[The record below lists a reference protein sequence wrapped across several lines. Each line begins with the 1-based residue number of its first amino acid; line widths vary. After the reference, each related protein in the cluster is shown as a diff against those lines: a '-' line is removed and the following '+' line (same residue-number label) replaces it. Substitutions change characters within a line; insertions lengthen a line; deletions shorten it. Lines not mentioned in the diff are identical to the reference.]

1 MKLLLKIT
9 KNELRNLFYSPVA
22 WILTLLFLVLCSYTY
37 TSIVYVWAKQTE
49 LISGFDAYIKLK
61 ATAST
66 TFAVFNDPS
75 GGLFFQI
82 LPHIYLFIPLL
93 TMSIISREINN
104 GTIRLLYSSP
114 VTLRQI
120 VLGKY
125 LALMIYNLVFM
136 CMPAIFVVSGYF
148 DIPHLDYGPL
158 LSALLGMYLL
168 LCALTA
174 IGFFMSGLTTYPI
187 VAAVASF
194 TVLLVLVYIGGL
206 WQQYDFVRD
215 ITYFLSLNNRV
226 NKMIAGLITS
236 KDLIYY
242 LVIIFMFVSFTIL
255 KLKDGR
261 DPKPWSIKAGRYLAV
276 IVIGLTAGYISSR
289 PRLIAY
295 WDTSNL
301 NVNTAH
307 PVTQKMLKKL
317 DDGPLEVTL
326 YVNLLHPSFE
336 YGLPGRRNAY
346 MNEVWEKYQRFK
358 RDIQY
363 KYVYFYDLSP
373 ANDSSIFKFYRGKSL
388 KQIAGVIA
396 KKAQV
401 DSSMFMGPEEIRKI
415 IDLSDENNKMIMEL
429 RYKNRKTFLRTSFTA
444 GTSGGIW
451 PGEMLV
457 NAAFKRLTGEP
468 VPKIYFLSGELER
481 SIYKKGER
489 EYDTHTA
496 NRNSSDA
503 LVNLGFDADT
513 LNLQTQPIPGNA
525 TTLVL
530 ADPRMEL
537 SPAAQQKLEHYIGE
551 GRNMLILGEPGK
563 QHVLNPILKKTGVRF
578 IEGQLVE
585 SRQDET
591 AEKITYHGTP
601 ASFELAREW
610 WLIFFKHLSSHKVP
624 NLMANAWLAG
634 GAAPA
639 YTQDSGFTVKPLIIT
654 GGKDVW
660 VKKGKLVTDSVP
672 PVFEP
677 FQGDIK
683 QSSFPIFLQLTRNIN
698 NREQR
703 IIVGGDADFASNHRI
718 VLDNMRSF
726 YSWLNYNEAPYYTPI
741 PYAKDNFM
749 SLGSKRAAVYN
760 IVYVWV
766 LPTILLLTGMIILTR
781 RKRK

>member
-61 ATAST
+61 ATGST
-66 TFAVFNDPS
+66 TFSVFNEP
-75 GGLFFQI
+75 GAGFFFQI

-114 VTLRQI
+114 VRLRQI

-136 CMPAIFVVSGYF
+136 CMPAIFVVTGFF
-148 DIPHLDYGPL
+148 DIPHLDYGPM
-158 LSALLGMYLL
+158 LSSLFGIYLL

-174 IGFFMSGLTTYPI
+174 IGFFMSSLTTYPI

-194 TVLLVLVYIGGL
+194 TVLLMLVYIGGL
-206 WQQYDFVRD
+206 WQQYDLVRD

-236 KDLIYY
+236 KDVIYY
-242 LVIIFMFVSFTIL
+242 LVIIFMFVGFTIL

-261 DPKPWSIKAGRYLAV
+261 DPRPWYIKAGRYLAV
-276 IVIGLTAGYISSR
+276 IVIGLTIGYISSR
-289 PRLIAY
+289 PRTTAY
-295 WDTSNL
+295 WDSSARQ
-301 NVNTAH
+301 VNTAH
-307 PVTQKMLKKL
+307 PVTQRMLKKL
-317 DDGPLEVTL
+317 NDGPLEVTL
-326 YVNLLHPSFE
+326 YVNLLQPGFE
-336 YGLPGRRNAY
+336 YGLPIMRNLY
-346 MNEVWEKYQRFK
+346 MDQMWEKYQRFK

-363 KYVYFYDLSP
+363 KFVYFYDLPSP
-373 ANDSSIFKFYRGKSL
+373 NDSALFRFYRGKSL
-388 KQIAGVIA
+388 KEIAGVIA

-415 IDLSDENNKMIMEL
+415 IDLKDEENKMIMEL
-429 RYKNRKTFLRTSFTA
+429 KYKNRKTFLRTTFTA
-444 GTSGGIW
+444 GTGGGVW
-451 PGEMLV
+451 PDEMLV
-457 NAAFKRLTGEP
+457 NAAFKRLSGEP

-489 EYDTHTA
+489 EYDAHTA
-496 NRNSSDA
+496 NKNSSDA
-503 LVNLGFDADT
+503 LINIGFDADT
-513 LNLQTQPIPGNA
+513 LNLQTQSIPEDA
-525 TTLVL
+525 TTIVL

-537 SPAAQQKLEHYIGE
+537 SPVAQQKLEQYIDE
-551 GRNMLILGEPGK
+551 GRNMLIFGEPGK
-563 QHVLNPILKKTGVRF
+563 QHVLNPILKKTGVQF
-578 IEGQLVE
+578 LEGQLVE

-591 AEKITYHGTP
+591 ADKITYHGTP
-601 ASFELAREW
+601 ASFELAQEW
-610 WLIFFKHLSSHKVP
+610 WLLFYKHLIAHNVP
-624 NLMANAWLAG
+624 NLMPDAWLAS
-634 GAAPA
+634 GATLA
-639 YTQDSGFTVKPLIIT
+639 YTHDSGFTVKPLINT

-677 FQGDIK
+677 DHGDIK
-683 QSSFPIFLQLTRNIN
+683 QSSFPLFLQLTRNIHH
-698 NREQR
+698 REQR
-703 IIVGGDADFASNHRI
+703 IIVGGDADFASNQRI
-718 VLDNMRSF
+718 VLDNIRSF

-741 PYAKDNFM
+741 PYAKDNFL
-749 SLGSKRAAVYN
+749 SLSSTRAGIYKIA
-760 IVYVWV
+760 YVWV
-766 LPTILLLTGMIILTR
+766 LPSLLLLTGMIILIR